1 MFDRRVKEV
10 RQKLLK
16 EKVDGVLVCDVDN
29 IVYLTG
35 YVNFSKEEREAYLV
49 ITKDEQ
55 IIITDA
61 RYSGAIKKEVPH
73 FDLFERS
80 SKTPAEKLFK
90 ELVKKIEVLGIEE
103 DELTVA
109 EHKLLTK
116 YFKNIKHMDL
126 KKHRAVKTAEEIE
139 KIERASRL
147 GDQAFEYILTRI
159 KEGISEKELAFELEI
174 FIKKNKADLSFFS
187 IVAFGK
193 NSAVPH
199 HQTGPSILLRQD
211 QDHSGRKGQFIL
223 FDFGVKLDNYC
234 SDMTRTVFFG
244 HPSDKQR
251 KIYEVVSEAQ
261 QKAVDFINVNIKKGK
276 KIYASQ
282 ADKAARD
289 YIVSKGYPSIP
300 HSLGHGIGLKV
311 HESPI
316 LSSKSKE
323 ILKEG
328 MVFSIE
334 PGIYLPDF
342 GGVRIEDLYVLEKN
356 NLRQLAI
363 SSKKLIVI

>member
-10 RQKLLK
+10 RQKLSK
-16 EKVDGVLVCDVDN
+16 EKLDAVLVSDVSN
-29 IVYLTG
+29 IIYLTG
-35 YVNFSKEEREAYLV
+35 FSNFSQNEREAYLV

-61 RYSGAIKKEVPH
+61 RYSEAIKEKVPH

-109 EHKLLTK
+109 EHRLLTK
-116 YFKNIKHMDL
+116 YFKKIKHMDL

-147 GDQAFEYILTRI
+147 GDLAFEYILTRI

-174 FIKKNKADLSFFS
+174 FIKKNKADLSFPS

-199 HQTGPSILLRQD
+199 HQTSDKRLTINDKLILM
-211 QDHSGRKGQFIL
+211 
-223 FDFGVKLDNYC
+223 DFGVKLENYC

-244 HPSDKQR
+244 KPSEKQK

-261 QKAVDFINVNIKKGK
+261 QKAIDFININIKKGR

-289 YIVSKGYPSIP
+289 YIVSKGYPTIP

-311 HESPI
+311 HEYPSLSP
-316 LSSKSKE
+316 KSKE

-356 NLRQLAI
+356 NLKQMAI
-363 SSKKLIVI
+363 SSKKIIVI